1 MARDNLL
8 TANGVVVVAV
18 LTVVIEETGL
28 RFATISVSTKAKT
41 YKNVSLRIVT
51 TTKKN
56 NPGTVESLLA
66 SCQPIT
72 SNREVAG
79 LSAAATTIQEAIVAV
94 VEHKTGNPFS
104 LEIAAT
110 GVDSTSRKDEMAMIL
125 RSFKIQDL
133 TGVEAVGIIKSTNM
147 TTVSSRTV
155 RREKTTARKIYIP
168 LTEEVGVAEA
178 VTEARAARQKGS
190 RLPIRSLKKL
200 APAETTN
207 LMSEQI
213 FPYFNL
219 NKMRSVVKINFIL
232 NT

>member
-1 MARDNLL
+1 MARDNLR
-8 TANGVVVVAV
+8 TANGVVVVEV

-178 VTEARAARQKGS
+178 RAARQKGS

-213 FPYFNL
+213 SPYFNL